1 MCIVSTLPKHIRQQ
15 NLFYLHTFTRMSY
28 SSFTSVCQLQDTVK
42 SAKDCCCV
50 RLFNSKSFVEKT
62 FELVCK
68 DLIAHFEET
77 LNSLEVVATR
87 KIQSYKIGQSHV
99 RPNTRNKFS
108 AVRPGTW
115 DWMAVHAR
123 WNQSYRKQ
131 GYHGLVI
138 AGRNIKPFFSTYLFK

>member
-1 MCIVSTLPKHIRQQ
+1 MVSKINIDTMVENESLHGDNIAIVNALPKPISLKHIHQQ
-15 NLFYLHTFTRMSY
+15 TQFYLNAFTRMSY

-99 RPNTRNKFS
+99 RPNTRNKF
-108 AVRPGTW
+108 R
-115 DWMAVHAR
+115 
-123 WNQSYRKQ
+123 
-131 GYHGLVI
+131 
-138 AGRNIKPFFSTYLFK
+138 